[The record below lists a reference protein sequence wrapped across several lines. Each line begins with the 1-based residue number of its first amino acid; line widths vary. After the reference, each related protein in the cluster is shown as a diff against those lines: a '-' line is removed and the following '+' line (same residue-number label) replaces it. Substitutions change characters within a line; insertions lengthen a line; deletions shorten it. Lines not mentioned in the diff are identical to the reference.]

1 MKQHRERPL
10 VAAVRNTALSP
21 ETRRAL
27 KVTGI
32 GATAGVAMGAAV
44 GGSIGIAA
52 LGSAVGV
59 PLIVAGAALGAGI
72 ASIWDLFLGG
82 RSRERTRLFQEELAE
97 LQADNRVLRA
107 QLRSAHQDIVNASG
121 EVDRLNADVSTL
133 QARLEKIVSPPLSAG
148 ANLDRIGSHFINTGL
163 ERRRPVV
170 SCYLIQIAK

>member
-1 MKQHRERPL
+1 MKKQGDGAL
-10 VAAVRNTALSP
+10 VATARNTALSP

-72 ASIWDLFLGG
+72 ASIWDLFL
-82 RSRERTRLFQEELAE
+82 
-97 LQADNRVLRA
+97 
-107 QLRSAHQDIVNASG
+107 
-121 EVDRLNADVSTL
+121 
-133 QARLEKIVSPPLSAG
+133 
-148 ANLDRIGSHFINTGL
+148 
-163 ERRRPVV
+163 V
-170 SCYLIQIAK
+170 SCPVNMWH